1 MSMILALLLSNGVKR
16 IFGPRFPR
24 VKLPSGQGNE
34 ATPFRRRAA
43 TRIMRWKRTLLL
55 VPVLAALVFVAV
67 TEQGHPAASKPGKG
81 GTLAALMSPL
91 SLFAERSPGG
101 RDSGALRST
110 KPERTAALGPEERV
124 LPSER
129 EREPPVDAPPAA
141 DNPVFGVSP
150 EGPATSGAPPGRDT
164 LPEDSFGGAS
174 PFAPSFNPGQPEF
187 LPFSQGPATPSGPG
201 PGIPAVPEPA
211 TWAML
216 ILGFFA
222 VGVALRWRLRTR
234 NGLTCEQTPVRNGA
248 FRPMGDLPTP

>member
-16 IFGPRFPR
+16 IFGTRFPR
-24 VKLPSGQGNE
+24 MKPSSGLGDE
-34 ATPFRRRAA
+34 ATSFHRRAA

-55 VPVLAALVFVAV
+55 VPVLAGLVFVAV

-81 GTLAALMSPL
+81 GILAALMSPL

-150 EGPATSGAPPGRDT
+150 EGPATSGAPPGGDT

-174 PFAPSFNPGQPEF
+174 PFAPTFNPGQPEF
-187 LPFSQGPATPSGPG
+187 LPFSQGPAAPSSPG
-201 PGIPAVPEPA
+201 PGSGITAVPEPA

-222 VGVALRWRLRTR
+222 VGVALRRRLRMR
-234 NGLTCEQTPVRNGA
+234 NGLTCVQ
-248 FRPMGDLPTP
+248 